1 MEVCTRLELRR
12 DEIEGGLLN
21 RVKAVADTNDV
32 TDPEYIEG
40 LRRAISGSF
49 DYALAGLR
57 CSERHLPSVPVA
69 LLTPG
74 TPGCPQRS
82 FSRCGDPPLFRMRN
96 APSQSNRKRG
106 RKRRSPRTRWFAHT
120 LRVQG
125 LLFDRLVGAVTSE
138 HKLEAE
144 RLCSAR
150 SRRLAIVRGL
160 LRGESLDLSELGYKF
175 DAFHIA
181 VVANGADIAPSVRR
195 LAAELDCTSL
205 TVANAD
211 GAHWT
216 WFSRRDEP
224 SIEQLARCASAPQA
238 PTTHIAIGEA
248 GVRPRRL
255 APEPPR
261 SQRGLSLGSSQTRS
275 AHQICRPSAPDF
287 GAAGRTSPDLPSRC
301 LSRPARHRARRWVN
315 AASHVACLL
324 RSRQKWCV
332 GGSPTR
338 GSSPDRQEPS

>member
-1 MEVCTRLELRR
+1 MGNDLSAQKDEGPRQARMEVCTRLELRR

-69 LLTPG
+69 LLTQARLAARNGLSVDVVILRCSACG
-74 TPGCPQRS
+74 T
-82 FSRCGDPPLFRMRN
+82 LLRN
-96 APSQSNRKRG
+96 LIASEAENAGLLEQDR
-106 RKRRSPRTRWFAHT
+106 FAHT

-138 HKLEAE
+138 HKHEAE
-144 RLCSAR
+144 QLCSAR

-195 LAAELDCTSL
+195 LAAELWHDPLKS
-205 TVANAD
+205 
-211 GAHWT
+211 
-216 WFSRRDEP
+216 
-224 SIEQLARCASAPQA
+224 
-238 PTTHIAIGEA
+238 
-248 GVRPRRL
+248 VRPL
-255 APEPPR
+255 
-261 SQRGLSLGSSQTRS
+261 
-275 AHQICRPSAPDF
+275 
-287 GAAGRTSPDLPSRC
+287 
-301 LSRPARHRARRWVN
+301 
-315 AASHVACLL
+315 
-324 RSRQKWCV
+324 
-332 GGSPTR
+332 
-338 GSSPDRQEPS
+338 